1 MQETQIAEYAETLKQ
16 KYPEIDEKLL
26 RKLVRNEA
34 NRKKTSPI
42 YDLDYDIQLAEAL
55 NIIKNENFNE
65 LVKNTRTLKELQE
78 DSMQEKVA
86 LKGE

>member
-1 MQETQIAEYAETLKQ
+1 M
-16 KYPEIDEKLL
+16 DEKLL
-26 RKLVRNEA
+26 RNLVRNEEKK
-34 NRKKTSPI
+34 KKTSPI